1 MTREEIEM
9 IRERCFATDEDFVKV
24 LSETVSHKDMLKARR
39 EYHSVTHEEFVSYLR
54 ERGKAKIFDLNE
66 LLKLYFCE
74 NTDDIIE
81 EDDHDN
87 IYISVWFDADK
98 ALGLDSEDSEDWI
111 SLYIDWYKESQKFNM
126 YLIYCDNSTD
136 GDDFQINIEM
146 APEEEAAIRD
156 RVLQLY
162 AEGKKKTFNVVAT
175 IPLEFEIEAT
185 SFENAVSQLQKV
197 LLDQDNEALI
207 GKGVQEAGCRH
218 KIVYA
223 KKAGKENE
231 ED

>member
-1 MTREEIEM
+1 MTRKEIEM

-24 LSETVSHKDMLKARR
+24 LSETVSHEDMLKARR
-39 EYHSVTHEEFVSYLR
+39 EDHSVTHEEFVSYLK

-74 NTDDIIE
+74 DTDDIIE
-81 EDDHDN
+81 DDDYDN
-87 IYISVWFDADK
+87 IYIAVWFDADK
-98 ALGLDSEDSEDWI
+98 ALGLDTNDSEDWI

-126 YLIYCDNSTD
+126 YINYCDNSTD

-146 APEEEAAIRD
+146 TPEEEAAIRN
-156 RVLQLY
+156 RVLLLY
-162 AEGKKKTFNVVAT
+162 TESEKKTFNVVAT

-185 SFENAVSQLQKV
+185 SFENAVSQIQKM
-197 LLDQDNEALI
+197 LLDQGNETII

-218 KIVYA
+218 KIVYTE
-223 KKAGKENE
+223 KAEKGNE

>member
-1 MTREEIEM
+1 MTHKKIEM

-24 LSETVSHKDMLKARR
+24 LSETVSHEDMLKARR
-39 EYHSVTHEEFVSYLR
+39 EDHSVTHEEFVSYLR
-54 ERGKAKIFDLNE
+54 ERGKAKIFDLDE

-74 NTDDIIE
+74 NTDDIFE
-81 EDDHDN
+81 DDDHDN

-146 APEEEAAIRD
+146 TPEEEAAIRD
-156 RVLQLY
+156 RILQLY
-162 AEGKKKTFNVVAT
+162 AEGEKEKKTIKVTAT
-175 IPLEFEIEAT
+175 VPLEFEVKAT
-185 SFENAVSQLQKV
+185 SFENAVSQIQRM
-197 LLDQDNEALI
+197 LLDQDDENIVSFIAD
-207 GKGVQEAGCRH
+207 GVQEA
-218 KIVYA
+218 
-223 KKAGKENE
+223 
-231 ED
+231 